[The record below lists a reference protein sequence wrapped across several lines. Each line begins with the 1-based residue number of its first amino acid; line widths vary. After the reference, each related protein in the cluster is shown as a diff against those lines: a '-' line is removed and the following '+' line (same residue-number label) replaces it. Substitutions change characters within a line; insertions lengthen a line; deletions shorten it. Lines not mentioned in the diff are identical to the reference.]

1 MCILL
6 IRLYYKEVRMSD
18 PKNGGTNSKDRGK
31 PINESDQGASIRR
44 PMGDTAIGQNPESTR
59 KPPKPPHNPHK

>member
-1 MCILL
+1 
-6 IRLYYKEVRMSD
+6 MSD
-18 PKNGGTNSKDRGK
+18 PKNGGANSKDRGK

-44 PMGDTAIGQNPESTR
+44 PMGDTAIGQNPESTS